1 MTREDDLGHG
11 DIEAALATRRELG
24 ARYDAEL
31 VDGFAERIERAVDR
45 RVADQVALQQR
56 RTAAVA
62 GAGARQLALGIISLV
77 AFIPISIALGVN
89 GAVPGPARHADRHRR
104 RQRRPRLAVPRPLRS
119 RHAGRTP
126 LGGVCR
132 GRSTD

>member
-1 MTREDDLGHG
+1 MSPEEDLGHR
-11 DIEAALATRRELG
+11 DIEAALEARRELG

-45 RVADQVALQQR
+45 RVAEQVALAHR

-62 GAGARQLALGIISLV
+62 GAGARQLALGIVSLV

-89 GAVPGPARHADRHRR
+89 GQFLALLVTLAGIVGVNLAHAW
-104 RQRRPRLAVPRPLRS
+104 QS
-119 RHAGRTP
+119 RTP
-126 LGGVCR
+126 
-132 GRSTD
+132 